1 MSKTAPVEDQDYVT
15 YEEKRVQERWLKNTL
30 PEAFLGNTVFT
41 DLLTEGQ
48 NEPEPQAPIKSK
60 SKARAAAGE
69 ISDWRDP
76 WRIAGAASLAM
87 ATGEGG
93 QILRLLRLYES
104 PWLWGGEEDV
114 SLGTW
119 DLRPGDREEE
129 AYWCRDAAPITR
141 IKYFTHLALGVPF
154 RWLIVQ
160 KESSTTILSPVYHPV
175 PVPYSNA
182 ALEDRPASRVDP
194 NEVLSFT
201 VEHTEGRS
209 HVDVDINPARRDA
222 PLQVAL
228 IDDHGGWS
236 IWNVSGEL
244 SSVASPTLRST
255 LYKRGTF
262 WEDIPDEQRSGFG
275 LLWYHLPPDDFGY
288 EPRGDEDPANI
299 AALPS
304 VTSVLAGR
312 SHTLV
317 MWNHST
323 IQVLDTD
330 AGSVCSY
337 VAITQ
342 RTEKKEAIVQIQ
354 SNPVDPSQALVL
366 TTHSVICLDIC
377 PLGEYER
384 VSPNILHAYRH
395 DHPRNPTLE
404 LSASI
409 STVDGNAAFVL
420 VYTNDSPRAS
430 VFWFYGATS
439 NSIDRYAYQ
448 LQYLRRDGLE
458 NPDAHSLCVL
468 PMKLSA
474 YKKKAPEG
482 TGSRYRDL
490 DLEFQQVVSVGGRQ
504 SLGFW
509 LCATAKHSTGEV
521 LSPEPW
527 KPTEWGQGI
536 ERSPK
541 ETEQI
546 RRRMAYVRHISEK
559 FVVPDALGD
568 INALVSSQWDGEG
581 KDEDS
586 WLEFEPLP
594 SVKREIILRRR
605 FYPHVA
611 REAYRAMFSKGRALR
626 NEALEA
632 VRLMLGAGLREE
644 AVPRRSL

>member
-1 MSKTAPVEDQDYVT
+1 MENEDYVT

-30 PEAFLGNTVFT
+30 PEAFLGNTVFP

-48 NEPEPQAPIKSK
+48 DQPEPQTPIKSK

-76 WRIAGAASLAM
+76 WRVTGAASLAM

-104 PWLWGGEEDV
+104 PWLWDDQEDV

-175 PVPYSNA
+175 PVSYSNA

-201 VEHTEGRS
+201 LEHTEGRS

-222 PLQVAL
+222 PLQVAI

-244 SSVASPTLRST
+244 SSVASPTLRPT
-255 LYKRGTF
+255 LYRRGTF
-262 WEDIPDEQRSGFG
+262 WEDIPDEQRRGFG
-275 LLWYHLPPDDFGY
+275 LLWYHPPPDDFGY
-288 EPRGDEDPANI
+288 DPRGDEDPENI
-299 AALPS
+299 AALPG

-312 SHTLV
+312 SHTLM

-330 AGSVCSY
+330 AGSVCAY

-342 RTEKKEAIVQIQ
+342 RTEKKEAILQIQ
-354 SNPVDPSQALVL
+354 SNPADPSQALVL

-384 VSPNILHAYRH
+384 ASPHVLHAYHH

-404 LSASI
+404 LSAST
-409 STVDGNAAFVL
+409 SAVDGNAAFVL
-420 VYTNDSPRAS
+420 VYTKDSPRAS
-430 VFWFYGATS
+430 IFWFYGATG
-439 NSIDRYAYQ
+439 NSIERYSYQ
-448 LQYLRRDGLE
+448 LQYFRRDGPE
-458 NPDAHSLCVL
+458 NTDAHSLCVL
-468 PMKLSA
+468 PMKLST
-474 YKKKAPEG
+474 YKKKAPRG
-482 TGSRYRDL
+482 TGSMYRRL
-490 DLEFQQVVSVGGRQ
+490 DLEFQQIVSVGTRQ

-509 LCATAKHSTGEV
+509 LCSTAKRRTGKI

-527 KPTEWGQGI
+527 RPTEWGRGV
-536 ERSPK
+536 ERSPQ
-541 ETEQI
+541 EAEQI
-546 RRRMAYVRHISEK
+546 KRRLAYVHHMTEK
-559 FVVPDALGD
+559 LVVPDPLED
-568 INALVSSQWDGEG
+568 INALVTTQWGEEG
-581 KDEDS
+581 KDENS

-594 SVKREIILRRR
+594 SVKREILIKRR
-605 FYPHVA
+605 FYPHVVL
-611 REAYRAMFSKGRALR
+611 EAYRDTLSEGRTLR
-626 NEALEA
+626 NESLEA
-632 VRLMLGAGLREE
+632 VRLMLGAGLRAEG
-644 AVPRRSL
+644 VPRRSL